1 MLSDEIINDIFLI
14 MVLAIVFL
22 YFVLE
27 SYFEKNKP
35 RVGHT
40 TGVIVGVGMLASLAI
55 YLAADTP
62 QLMGNLRFEETLFF
76 DLILPMIIFPSG
88 YNMRRK
94 KFFRNIK
101 TIMKF
106 GFVATMICFS
116 LYSAMTYFVWKGG
129 FITKFDAASGG
140 QKSLEWS
147 LFEILSICS
156 LLCSSDVIAA
166 ISMINYSD

>member
-1 MLSDEIINDIFLI
+1 MLSDEVINDLFLI
-14 MVLAIVFL
+14 MLLAIVFL

-40 TGVIVGVGMLASLAI
+40 TGIIVRVGMLASMGI
-55 YLAADTP
+55 YMAADTP

-106 GFVATMICFS
+106 GFIATMICFS
-116 LYSAMTYFVWKGG
+116 LYSAMTYFIWKWG
-129 FITKFDAASGG
+129 FITKFDEATG
-140 QKSLEWS
+140 
-147 LFEILSICS
+147 
-156 LLCSSDVIAA
+156 
-166 ISMINYSD
+166 